1 MPKIEFPAYF
11 DGGLLG
17 VKCTDDIE
25 HREAYLYVP
34 YKLMITVGDTK
45 VHHILGTICEN
56 HPECFEEDT
65 SEDWEQ
71 LVLTLRLLYEITLGK
86 ESFWYSYIR

>member
-11 DGGLLG
+11 DDGLLG
-17 VKCTDDIE
+17 VKCTDDIH
-25 HREAYLYVP
+25 HREAYLFVP
-34 YKLMITVGDTK
+34 YKLMMTVKATQE
-45 VHHILGTICEN
+45 HPILGTICEN

-65 SEDWEQ
+65 SDDWEQ

-86 ESFWYSYIR
+86 KSFWYAYIR

>member
-1 MPKIEFPAYF
+1 MPKMEFPAYF
-11 DGGLLG
+11 DHGLLG
-17 VKCTDDIE
+17 VKCTEDIV

-45 VHHILGTICEN
+45 VHDILGTICEN

-65 SEDWEQ
+65 SEDWE
-71 LVLTLRLLYEITLGK
+71 
-86 ESFWYSYIR
+86 